1 MVFTE
6 IKKRKDKKYYYRVKS
21 IRKGEKVEKQRIYLG
36 ANLNQKEL
44 IKLEK
49 QADMK
54 ITQEQYPKKQ
64 PNQQKENA
72 QKSNIEKKELPE
84 QLNAKKSNFPEY
96 MSQILQLGE
105 IIDNR
110 YNIKSMFVW
119 MPYGYD
125 MMKRIRA
132 IWNKEFKENNI
143 KEMYFPLMVPIEYAE
158 QNDSWWK
165 GFKEEGFWAGKKDKQ
180 EFILRP
186 TGEPAMYPMFS
197 MWIRG
202 HTDLPL
208 RIYENV
214 FSYRYETKQTRPLI
228 RDREI
233 GPWYEIHTVHATK
246 QEAEEEIQ
254 LHKKINDIIWK
265 KIAVQPLLV
274 KKPQWE
280 CFPGAEGA
288 LEYYTLM
295 PNGRVLE
302 NGSLNNLGQAYAK
315 KFNIKF
321 IDKDGKEKYVWQT
334 CTGNGERF
342 LAAVISQHGDDS
354 GLIIPPNIAP
364 IQIIILPI
372 YKQENKNQIIKKAK
386 EIKEK
391 LKDFRIKI
399 DLKEDSVGSKFY
411 DSELKGIPLR
421 IELGQKEIA
430 NKELTI
436 FSRNTKKRIQIKEKD
451 IDKKIKELL
460 DKIQKELLEKS
471 KAELKQAI
479 INVSDFKGISKAVN
493 NNKIAK
499 IYWCES
505 GKCYDKIMSQKQGLD
520 LFGSDLKQAKPNKC
534 AICNKQ
540 TTNQAYVAN
549 SY

>member
-1 MVFTE
+1 MTYTE
-6 IKKRKDKKYYYRVKS
+6 IKKRKDKRYYYRTKS
-21 IRKGEKVEKQRIYLG
+21 IRKGKKIEKQRIYLG
-36 ANLNQKEL
+36 ANLNKEQL
-44 IKLEK
+44 TQLEK
-49 QADMK
+49 EANEK
-54 ITQEQYPKKQ
+54 LTTEETYPPKEKKQ
-64 PNQQKENA
+64 TG
-72 QKSNIEKKELPE
+72 EKKEKNAELPE
-84 QLNAKKSNFPEY
+84 QLNAKKSDFPKW
-96 MSQILQLGE
+96 MSQILQLAK

-110 YNIKSMFVW
+110 YDVKSMFVW

-125 MMKRIRA
+125 MMLRIKS
-132 IWNKEFKENNI
+132 IWDEEFKKNGL
-143 KEMYFPLMVPIEYAE
+143 KEMYFPLIVPIDYAE

-165 GFKEEGFWAGKKDKQ
+165 GFKQEGFWTGKKNKT

-197 MWIRG
+197 LWIRSYS
-202 HTDLPL
+202 DLPL
-208 RIYENV
+208 RIYETV

-233 GPWYEIHTVHATK
+233 GPWYEIHTAHATK
-246 QEAEEEIQ
+246 QEAEKEIL
-254 LHKKINDIIWK
+254 LHKKMNDFIWE
-265 KIAVQPLLV
+265 KIAISTLIV

-295 PNGRVLE
+295 PNGKVLE

-315 KFNIKF
+315 KFHIKF
-321 IDKDGKEKYVWQT
+321 IDKDRKEKYVWQT

-354 GLIIPPNIAP
+354 GLVLPPTIAP
-364 IQIIILPI
+364 IQIIIITI
-372 YKQENKNQIIKKAK
+372 YSKKNEEKILKKAE

-391 LKDFRIKI
+391 LKGYRTEI
-399 DLKEDSVGSKFY
+399 DKSKDSVGSKFY

-421 IELGQKEIA
+421 IELGE
-430 NKELTI
+430 KELENKTLTV
-436 FSRNTKKRIQIKEKD
+436 FLRNTKKRIQIKEENIAQEIPK
-451 IDKKIKELL
+451 LL

-471 KAELKQAI
+471 KKELKKSIQEV
-479 INVSDFKGISKAVN
+479 NELKGIAKTVGQG
-493 NNKIAK
+493 KIAK

-505 GKCYDKIMSQKQGLD
+505 GECYDKIVKQKEGLD
-520 LFGSDLKQAKPNKC
+520 LFGSDLKKAKSEKC
-534 AICNKQ
+534 IACGKK

>member
-6 IKKRKDKKYYYRVKS
+6 IKKRNDKKYYYRVKS

-36 ANLNQKEL
+36 ANLDKKQLQE
-44 IKLEK
+44 LEK
-49 QADMK
+49 QADRK
-54 ITQEQYPKKQ
+54 ISSPQEKPKKEK
-64 PNQQKENA
+64 PDIENKQQK
-72 QKSNIEKKELPE
+72 KDSELPE
-84 QLNAKKSNFPEY
+84 QLNAKKSNFPEW
-96 MSQILQLGE
+96 MSQILQLGK

-125 MMKRIRA
+125 MMLRIKSF
-132 IWNKEFKENNI
+132 WDKEFKKNKI

-158 QNDSWWK
+158 QNDSWWQ
-165 GFKEEGFWAGKKDKQ
+165 GFKEEGFWAGAKDKQ

-202 HTDLPL
+202 HSDLPL
-208 RIYENV
+208 RIYETV

-233 GPWYEIHTVHATK
+233 GPWYEIHTAHATK
-246 QEAEEEIQ
+246 KEAEQEIQ
-254 LHKKINDIIWK
+254 LHKKMNDIIWE
-265 KIAVQPLLV
+265 KIAVQPLIV
-274 KKPQWE
+274 RKPQWE

-302 NGSLNNLGQAYAK
+302 NGSLNNLGQSYAK

-321 IDKDGKEKYVWQT
+321 IDKDNKEKYVWQT

-364 IQIIILPI
+364 IQIIIIPI
-372 YKQENKNQIIKKAK
+372 YREKDKFQIIKKTK

-391 LKDFRIKI
+391 LKDFRVNI

-411 DSELKGIPLR
+411 NSELKGIPLR
-421 IELGQKEIA
+421 IEIGK
-430 NKELTI
+430 KELKENTLTV
-436 FSRNTKKRIQIKEKD
+436 FSRNTKKRIQIKQEN
-451 IDKKIKELL
+451 INKEITKLL
-460 DKIQKELLEKS
+460 NKIQRELLEKS
-471 KAELKQAI
+471 KKELKQAI
-479 INVSDFKGISKAVN
+479 VNVSNFKEISEAVN
-493 NNKIAK
+493 NDKIAK

-505 GKCYDKIMSQKQGLD
+505 GQCYDKIMSQKQGLD
-520 LFGSDLKQAKPNKC
+520 LFGSDLKKAKPNKC